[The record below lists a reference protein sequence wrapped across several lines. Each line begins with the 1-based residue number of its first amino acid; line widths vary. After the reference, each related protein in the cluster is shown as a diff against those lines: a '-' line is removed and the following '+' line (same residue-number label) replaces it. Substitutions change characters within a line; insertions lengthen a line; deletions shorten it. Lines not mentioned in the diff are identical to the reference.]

1 MTKKTQAVTPT
12 GAVKSAGKKSE
23 SLKKSAAKT
32 APAGKKPPAK
42 KTVTKKAATRKKLL
56 QSAAAKK
63 KVTPRK
69 PAVKKSAAGKT
80 VSKKSAT
87 RKKPLKLAV
96 AKKKVTSLKPV
107 EKKTRVASKKPVS
120 KKPVRKPT
128 SPPAVNWNEIYEME
142 IVTRARGW
150 NRARDVATIEGI
162 NRRMAYGGFLD
173 VIRDADRAY
182 ESAIWKI
189 AGEILGRRNTVRMVI
204 VAGPS
209 SSGKTTTTLKLRD
222 ALKAMG
228 EDPLILPLDNY
239 FWNLTDQPR
248 DEHGDYNFES
258 PRALD
263 IETINRNLTELL
275 SGRETVAP
283 VYNFKTGRREEE
295 GAKLKLAAD
304 QLLLVEGLHGLHQP
318 MTEGIAEDSRYR
330 VYIEAICQ
338 LQDRDYNFVPWTD
351 IRLLRRMVRDNTH
364 RGYTPERTLGHWHYV
379 RQEEKKF
386 IVPFIARAE
395 AVING
400 YLPYELP
407 VYKKYLYPE
416 LEKAVKNYSGVE
428 GREDAYRR
436 GLRCLGYLEEINE
449 LEDDSVIPSDSLVRE
464 FIGGGIYE
472 Y

>member
-1 MTKKTQAVTPT
+1 MKKKTQA
-12 GAVKSAGKKSE
+12 AVKTGAGKKTQKKPAIKKTTAR
-23 SLKKSAAKT
+23 KKSAVKKT
-32 APAGKKPPAK
+32 AAPAARK
-42 KTVTKKAATRKKLL
+42 KTAKA
-56 QSAAAKK
+56 
-63 KVTPRK
+63 
-69 PAVKKSAAGKT
+69 AVKKTAAPAARKKTAKVTVKKTAAPAARRKTAKPAARKKTAVRKTSRRDASAA
-80 VSKKSAT
+80 
-87 RKKPLKLAV
+87 
-96 AKKKVTSLKPV
+96 
-107 EKKTRVASKKPVS
+107 
-120 KKPVRKPT
+120 
-128 SPPAVNWNEIYEME
+128 PPAVNWNEIYEME

-150 NRARDVATIEGI
+150 NRARDVGTIDGI
-162 NRRMAYGGFLD
+162 NRRMAFGGFLD

-189 AGEILGRRNTVRMVI
+189 AGEILGRRDKIRMVI

-222 ALKAMG
+222 ALRAMG
-228 EDPLILPLDNY
+228 EDPLVMPLDNY
-239 FWNLTDQPR
+239 FWNLKDQPR

-263 IETINRNLTELL
+263 IETINRNLTDLL
-275 SGRETVAP
+275 AGRETLAP
-283 VYNFKTGRREEE
+283 VYNFKTGEREME
-295 GAKLKLAAD
+295 GVKLSLAPD
-304 QLLLVEGLHGLHQP
+304 QLLLVEGLHGLHEP
-318 MTEGIAEDSRYR
+318 LTEGIKEESRYR

-364 RGYTPERTLGHWHYV
+364 RNYTPERTLGHWHYV
-379 RQEEKKF
+379 RQEEKKY

-395 AVING
+395 AVVNG

-407 VYKKYLYPE
+407 VYKKYLYTA
-416 LEKAVKNYSGVE
+416 LKKAVKSYAGTA

-449 LEDDSVIPSDSLVRE
+449 LEDDSVIPPGSLVRE